1 MSLRPWLAAS
11 ALVGTLS
18 AWAGHSAPVTARYRI
33 GITSQQTVDL
43 SAFGQGER
51 SQTTKTTGFVTI
63 SVADSAGGSVITMKV
78 DSVQLD
84 TALQASQ
91 ASVDSL
97 RGAITKTFITAQ
109 GKAIRQK
116 RDNTTG
122 LLLAL
127 GLDALS
133 RRFVPP
139 TPAHRKAGSTWTD
152 TVDVADTLP
161 NGSVTTRTV
170 SNYASSDEAFEGA
183 KAIKVLASFSSAV
196 QGVQSGQG
204 GDGSFDGTGTGTA
217 SWYYGSDGVALGGT
231 SKTTQN
237 LSFTGGGAPAP
248 IPIAVQNDVAVTR
261 LK

>member
-11 ALVGTLS
+11 VLVGTLA
-18 AWAGHSAPVTARYRI
+18 AWAGGPAPATARYRI

-51 SQTTKTTGFVTI
+51 SQTTQTVGFVTI
-63 SVADSAGGSVITMKV
+63 STADSAGGSVITMQV

-84 TALQASQ
+84 TALQASK
-91 ASVDSL
+91 ASIDSL
-97 RGAITKTFITAQ
+97 RGATTKTFITAS
-109 GKAIRQK
+109 GKAIRQR

-139 TPAHRKAGSTWTD
+139 STAHRKAGATWTD

-161 NGSVTTRTV
+161 NGSVSTRTV
-170 SNYASSDEAFEGA
+170 SNYAASDDVFEGT
-183 KAIKVLASFSSAV
+183 KATKVLASYSSAV
-196 QGVQSGQG
+196 QGTQSGQG

-217 SWYYGSDGVALGGT
+217 SWYYGSDGVAMGGN
-231 SKTTQN
+231 SKTNQS

-248 IPIAVQNDVAVTR
+248 IPITVQNDVAVSR

>member
-11 ALVGTLS
+11 ALVGTLA
-18 AWAGHSAPVTARYRI
+18 AWAGSPAPATARYRI

-51 SQTTKTTGFVTI
+51 SQTTQTVGFVTI
-63 SVADSAGGSVITMKV
+63 STADSAGGTVISMRV

-84 TALQASQ
+84 TALQATK
-91 ASVDSL
+91 AVVDSL
-97 RGAITKTFITAQ
+97 KGATTRSFITAG
-109 GKAIRQK
+109 GKPIRIK
-116 RDNTTG
+116 RDNASG

-139 TPAHRKAGSTWTD
+139 SAAHRKSGASWTD

-170 SNYASSDEAFEGA
+170 SNYATSEETVDGT
-183 KAIKVLASFSSAV
+183 KATKVLASFSSAV
-196 QGVQSGQG
+196 QGTQSGAG
-204 GDGSFDGTGTGTA
+204 GEGSFEGTGTGTSA
-217 SWYYGSDGVALGGT
+217 WYYGADAVALSGT
-231 SKTTQN
+231 SKNNQN
-237 LSFTGGGAPAP
+237 LSFSGGGAPAP
-248 IPIAVQNDVAVTR
+248 IPITVQNDVAVTR